1 MEILDCTGLN
11 CPEPVLRTKSR
22 LEGNPGESFSV
33 LVDNEASFEN
43 VLRFGRSQGAD
54 VSGEERSDGNFLIK
68 LIPGESNTATKETF
82 KEEDYLCALPGGSNL
97 IYVISS
103 DSMGRGSDE
112 LGWALLQTYVTTI
125 SEIDPLPSH
134 ILLYN
139 GGVKLATTDGKAL
152 ESLQT
157 LEEKGVTIWI
167 CGTCLEFF
175 KLEDERKVGSI
186 TNMYDI
192 MNTMTAAGKVV
203 SPY

>member
-1 MEILDCTGLN
+1 L
-11 CPEPVLRTKSR
+11 
-22 LEGNPGESFSV
+22 
-33 LVDNEASFEN
+33 
-43 VLRFGRSQGAD
+43 
-54 VSGEERSDGNFLIK
+54 FLITVV
-68 LIPGESNTATKETF
+68 PGIQDASAQTF
-82 KEEDYLCALPGGSNL
+82 QEADYSCDLPGTGGNL

-103 DSMGRGSDE
+103 DSMGSGSSE

-125 SEIDPLPSH
+125 AEIAPLPSH

-139 GGVKLATTDGKAL
+139 AGVKLSTREGKAL
-152 ESLQT
+152 EALQA

-175 KLEDERKVGSI
+175 KLEEERRVGSI

-192 MNTMTAAGKVV
+192 MNTMVTAAKVV